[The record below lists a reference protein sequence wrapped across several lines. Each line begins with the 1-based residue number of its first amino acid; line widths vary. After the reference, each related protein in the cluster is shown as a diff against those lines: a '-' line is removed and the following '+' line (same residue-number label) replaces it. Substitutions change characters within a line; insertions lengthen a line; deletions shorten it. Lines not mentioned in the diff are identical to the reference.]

1 MARARIDYS
10 RAGIA
15 SVALHAAVIGLL
27 MVGGLF
33 TKQLPVGSVVPITI
47 VPNAN
52 VTNLRAAQKAEVEQ
66 TAQAETPAPQPEPTP
81 PTPQP
86 APTPP
91 APQPKP
97 TPPTPTPKPAPAP
110 TPKPTPAPAPKPVP
124 ATPAP
129 KPAPAKPAPQKSLD
143 LDALLASVKK
153 SQPKT
158 GGVGARGPNRA
169 ETALQAREAAGAGQ
183 AEMAAAVNGLADK
196 LQRLWNPNCEV
207 EGGRDV
213 KVRATF
219 QLGPA
224 GQLVGAVDAGGLE
237 HSSSPVVR
245 AAAERAIRAV
255 NQAAPFSTLPRGFFN
270 QRVTVNF
277 NAREACG

>member
-1 MARARIDYS
+1 MAQARIDYS

-15 SVALHAAVIGLL
+15 SVALHAAVIALM

-52 VTNLRAAQKAEVEQ
+52 VTDLRAAQQAAVEQ
-66 TAQAETPAPQPEPTP
+66 TAQAETPAPEPQPVPPEPQP
-81 PTPQP
+81 QPQPTP
-86 APTPP
+86 
-91 APQPKP
+91 PQPKP
-97 TPPTPTPKPAPAP
+97 PPPAPSPKPAPA
-110 TPKPTPAPAPKPVP
+110 TPAAKPTPAPAK
-124 ATPAP
+124 
-129 KPAPAKPAPQKSLD
+129 PQKSLD

-153 SQPKT
+153 AQPKS

-183 AEMAAAVNGLADK
+183 AEMAAAMNGLADK

-219 QLGPA
+219 QLGSA
-224 GQLVGAVDAGGLE
+224 GQVVGAVDAGGLE
-237 HSSSPVVR
+237 HSSNPVVR